1 MPLAITDGLVG
12 LRAPAPGDARVLVA
26 ERDEEFYRWLGPG
39 DAEPRPAACIHAGG
53 RIVGWVDYD
62 RDPGHDWLA
71 PGEVNIGYYVFPADR
86 GHGYATRAVRL
97 LLRHLAVRT
106 DYTVASLLIDPGNA
120 RSLALAA
127 RIAGAAEAA
136 HPRGRYFR
144 VPLTAPAR
152 PSPAPPEPGPRQ
164 STAPCDPGHAIPAVM
179 ISTIPIGIT

>member
-1 MPLAITDGLVG
+1 MTDPPVPPAGDGPV
-12 LRAPAPGDARVLVA
+12 RICAPGPGDARVLVA
-26 ERDEEFYRWLGPG
+26 GRDEEFYRWLGPG

-62 RDPGHDWLA
+62 RDPEHDWLA

-127 RIAGAAEAA
+127 RIAGAVEAA

-144 VPLTAPAR
+144 VPLTAPA
-152 PSPAPPEPGPRQ
+152 PPQ
-164 STAPCDPGHAIPAVM
+164 SRAV
-179 ISTIPIGIT
+179 